1 MASWLLTSTITLHY
15 TPWLDHSLSIKRS
28 LVVQAAVQER
38 ILTFVTEPAF
48 ARRLYTTP
56 EIVRRAAEETLRELK
71 RPKLTHYS
79 SHGGHSCR
87 LAFRHTCL

>member
-1 MASWLLTSTITLHY
+1 M
-15 TPWLDHSLSIKRS
+15 
-28 LVVQAAVQER
+28 QER